1 MKEVRGRGLFIG
13 VEIDPRRARAREVC
27 ERLMA
32 RGILSK
38 ETHETVVR
46 LAPPLAIPDELLDW
60 AAGQLAEV
68 LAEMEA
74 LARAS

>member
-1 MKEVRGRGLFIG
+1 V
-13 VEIDPRRARAREVC
+13 V

-32 RGILSK
+32 RGLLSK

-46 LAPPLAIPDELLDW
+46 FAPPLAVPRRPLLEW
-60 AAGQLAEV
+60 ALEQVHEV
-68 LAEMEA
+68 LGEMEA